1 MNTPRLLSVYLQL
14 KCRPT
19 QDSGNKGSEHL
30 FAFCP
35 RHWMFI
41 QPLSGGHKTRNIL
54 TALLLQLLLLLLIS
68 SSATAMNMG
77 PAGRRA
83 SVQMP
88 SLLGTSLSHF
98 ANCITSVSFF
108 FLICQLEM
116 TLSALLGYK
125 VKWDNVPLEQCLRSG
140 RPLIS
145 IGLLH
150 SLSFSSLHVYSKHW
164 ENPGLVFWQRPFSD
178 TNFIFIL

>member
-1 MNTPRLLSVYLQL
+1 MLSYIRFR
-14 KCRPT
+14 KRRE
-19 QDSGNKGSEHL
+19 DL

-35 RHWMFI
+35 SHWMFI

-54 TALLLQLLLLLLIS
+54 TALSLQVLLLLLLIS
-68 SSATAMNMG
+68 SSATAVNTG

-98 ANCITSVSFF
+98 ANRITSVSFF

-125 VKWDNVPLEQCLRSG
+125 VKWDNMPLEQCLRSG
-140 RPLIS
+140 RHLIN
-145 IGLLH
+145 IGLLY

-164 ENPGLVFWQRPFSD
+164 ENPGLVFWQTPFSD